1 MQEEKLEIKRLTA
14 ANNDGWILEDIVNSR
29 DNFMKVPISDLYKTQ
44 YANYLKRLLADPFC
58 YVFCRFN
65 NDKPTAFRIFI
76 IDRDDPSVAY
86 IHTTWSKKGETRKYN
101 ITGHEILEYAL
112 DTMRRLN
119 VKTYYRIFP
128 VTKDWKHTPHAF
140 LDDTNLFACEEEE
153 YIKQGEMA
161 KHPGILKYLQDNTI
175 ALTDKLVLKYTDLN
189 ATEIPSLGNSNAA
202 RLKKI
207 KAPPKR

>member
-1 MQEEKLEIKRLTA
+1 MTEKLEIKRLTA
-14 ANNDGWILEDIVNSR
+14 ANNDGWILENIINSR
-29 DNFMKVPISDLYKTQ
+29 DSFMKVPITEKYKADYT
-44 YANYLKRLLADPFC
+44 AYLKRLLADPFC

-65 NDKPTAFRIFI
+65 NDMPTAFRIFI
-76 IDRDDPSVAY
+76 IDHDDPTVAY

-128 VTKDWKHTPHAF
+128 VTNEWQHSTHAF
-140 LDDTNLFACEEEE
+140 LDDPNLFVCEEEE
-153 YIKQGEMA
+153 FVKKGEMV
-161 KHPGILKYLQDNTI
+161 KNPGVLRYLQDYSP
-175 ALTDKLVLKYTDLN
+175 ALVDKLILKYTDIN
-189 ATEIPSLGNSNAA
+189 ASDMPLPGKSNAA

-207 KAPPKR
+207 KAPPLG